1 MADVVVTFQDASV
14 EASCRELTGKERL
27 GEAATFAV
35 ELFSTK
41 PLDRAAVVGKG
52 CRLNLSNKHGER
64 SIPGVVIAFTALAT
78 SNPEAGRRYRIEV
91 RSAFAVLELTR
102 RSRIFQHLTVPD
114 IVRKVLQ
121 GHGFGASD
129 IVVTTAEQHAE
140 REYVVEYEE
149 TDAAFIRRLCE
160 EEGLYFRFDVEG
172 EKERFLLEDHSSS
185 AAPALSGPLSVV
197 DRSDL
202 ERPEATAFRP
212 RAQLRRRPGKCTL
225 RDYNQEKPAVNLE
238 GVATAGTPL
247 EREIEVYE
255 APGRFM
261 DESLGKT
268 RATRRLESL
277 RADGETIFFETTAFP
292 LAPGL
297 GVTLE
302 CTPDVVGTARPE
314 GDYFIVGLQHGWSWK
329 QREYRLEVEVIPSS
343 VPYRLP
349 RITPRPRI
357 SGLQPVQ
364 VTGAAGEE
372 IHVDA
377 QGRVRVHFQWDRES
391 VGDDK
396 SSLPI
401 RVMQPNT
408 PGSMLLP
415 RVGWEVLA
423 AFEDGDPDRPY
434 IVGRTY
440 NAKQVPPFSLPG
452 NKTVTAIGTFSSPGG
467 AKQNQIRFD
476 DAAGR
481 QNVSFGAGFG
491 KSTSVANNMVTQ
503 TVKNEALGIKASQ
516 SRTVGATEDV
526 SVTEAYVSTLGSQ
539 SGTVGGSQ
547 KIYVKGD
554 MTVGVG
560 SETVLVGGA
569 CLEKV
574 GNPVAGAKALGKA
587 AAMQGAGALGAVGGA
602 VVKGVQLAEA
612 GYAGYQKGGLS
623 GAAKGVAGAGA
634 QMAVNQALGGI
645 PGASDLLGAI
655 QEAAPAPWAEKKV
668 AGGPQAAGGG
678 AGGAS
683 DTAGPAGPGPGYR
696 NTSVH
701 GALTELVG
709 GSVGM
714 ATPGT
719 VGWSTIGISTLLVG
733 GSHSVKAGKSG
744 SRTLGIAT
752 DTVGSFKITVAGGI
766 TRDIKGAINTT
777 IGGSLNS
784 TAGGEHSIKAGA
796 ALSIKVAGALK
807 MTGAKVSFT
816 VGSSTVTTSS
826 SGLLLEA
833 GTITVTGHTT
843 QKKATGHS

>member
-1 MADVVVTFQDASV
+1 
-14 EASCRELTGKERL
+14 
-27 GEAATFAV
+27 
-35 ELFSTK
+35 
-41 PLDRAAVVGKG
+41 
-52 CRLNLSNKHGER
+52 
-64 SIPGVVIAFTALAT
+64 
-78 SNPEAGRRYRIEV
+78 
-91 RSAFAVLELTR
+91 
-102 RSRIFQHLTVPD
+102 
-114 IVRKVLQ
+114 
-121 GHGFGASD
+121 
-129 IVVTTAEQHAE
+129 
-140 REYVVEYEE
+140 
-149 TDAAFIRRLCE
+149 
-160 EEGLYFRFDVEG
+160 
-172 EKERFLLEDHSSS
+172 
-185 AAPALSGPLSVV
+185 
-197 DRSDL
+197 
-202 ERPEATAFRP
+202 
-212 RAQLRRRPGKCTL
+212 
-225 RDYNQEKPAVNLE
+225 
-238 GVATAGTPL
+238 
-247 EREIEVYE
+247 
-255 APGRFM
+255 
-261 DESLGKT
+261 
-268 RATRRLESL
+268 
-277 RADGETIFFETTAFP
+277 
-292 LAPGL
+292 
-297 GVTLE
+297 
-302 CTPDVVGTARPE
+302 
-314 GDYFIVGLQHGWSWK
+314 
-329 QREYRLEVEVIPSS
+329 
-343 VPYRLP
+343 
-349 RITPRPRI
+349 
-357 SGLQPVQ
+357 
-364 VTGAAGEE
+364 
-372 IHVDA
+372 
-377 QGRVRVHFQWDRES
+377 
-391 VGDDK
+391 
-396 SSLPI
+396 
-401 RVMQPNT
+401 
-408 PGSMLLP
+408 MLLP